1 MRPRRSLLL
10 AATALASAA
19 ALASPYL
26 GRDPGGGTPRLSPQP
41 AFAGDPRV
49 IAGPRVALLATP
61 PGGSHTSLYLVTP
74 GDTGATLAPAATLTH
89 LEGAAVRG
97 ATVPGSDTIAV
108 VADTLAAR
116 DLSFAASL
124 FRVAPH
130 HPPELVCDRVVH
142 SSRPLVTASGR
153 VFVSRGVAGPVT
165 DKGYRVD
172 ALTVDE
178 IDLATG
184 ATRPILSHAGYVT
197 FLAGAHE
204 REILVYRV
212 SAHSADLVGVDPDTG
227 ATRVI
232 TELLPFARDFS
243 VDPARGAI
251 VFLERDPHD
260 SRAWTIDRI
269 DLASGARTRLH
280 QSASMSLAP
289 FAWPGGG
296 VAWSVEGRG
305 GLALLGKGRPLSPAP
320 LGAGVDLVRALS
332 TDGAWAALLHTVA
345 GELPQPFAVDTR
357 TGQARALPA
366 PGGARIEIAGFLGAA
381 GGVK

>member
-1 MRPRRSLLL
+1 M
-10 AATALASAA
+10 
-19 ALASPYL
+19 
-26 GRDPGGGTPRLSPQP
+26 
-41 AFAGDPRV
+41 

-61 PGGSHTSLYLVTP
+61 PGGSHSSLYLVTP

-89 LEGAAVRG
+89 LEDAAVRG
-97 ATVPGSDTIAV
+97 ATVPGSDAVAV

-124 FRVAPH
+124 FRVTPH
-130 HPPELVCDRVVH
+130 QTPELVCDRLVH

-172 ALTVDE
+172 ALTIDE

-184 ATRPILSHAGYVT
+184 AARTILSHAGFLT
-197 FLAGAHE
+197 FLAGAHD

-243 VDPARGAI
+243 VDPARGTI
-251 VFLERDPHD
+251 VFLERDAHD

-269 DLASGARTRLH
+269 DLANGARTRLH
-280 QSASMSLAP
+280 ESASMSLAP

-345 GELPQPFAVDTR
+345 GKLPQPFAVDTR

-381 GGVK
+381 GGAK